1 MSDAVSEPAV
11 FVLPA
16 DSAPEHT
23 GAVLQGPG
31 RPEEQQPY
39 LRDPAVRQGPTVWPS
54 TTWGIMGWPGTD
66 VCLGRLGGTGQPQG
80 LSCCFPFSFSLLWA
94 LVSFLLPPLKISV
107 YEHSPRKEGGT
118 QRHLPA
124 PLSPPSP
131 CSPRC
136 GGPLHGTRW
145 NPSSLSSSSLGPGAG
160 GWTA

>member
-1 MSDAVSEPAV
+1 MQSASLLCLYCLQTLHQNTQ
-11 FVLPA
+11 VLSSRALA
-16 DSAPEHT
+16 DQRSSNPT
-23 GAVLQGPG
+23 CVTLPCGV
-31 RPEEQQPY
+31 
-39 LRDPAVRQGPTVWPS
+39 GPTVWPS
-54 TTWGIMGWPGTD
+54 TTWGIMGRPGTD
-66 VCLGRLGGTGQPQG
+66 VCLGRLGCTGQPQG